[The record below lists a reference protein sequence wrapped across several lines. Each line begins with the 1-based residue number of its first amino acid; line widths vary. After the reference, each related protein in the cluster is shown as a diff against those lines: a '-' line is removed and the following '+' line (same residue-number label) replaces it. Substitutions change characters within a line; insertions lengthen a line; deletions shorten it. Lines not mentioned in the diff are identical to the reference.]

1 MIQVHS
7 SSAPSKCLFINCVIN
22 SFFQLFRCWNVLTT
36 NMIFARVKKVWAI
49 ETARACCSLLLES
62 QNTESQSPN
71 ICEFVPAPA
80 FVYML
85 SNKEDRLC
93 LMFTCWHIVYSPTLV
108 SASWAPLSHR
118 TSGCYITTAACL
130 CERVQI
136 FSAAALDIFC
146 SGWGQLH
153 VCPVSVP
160 TGDCW
165 PRRCGCLGRAGGAKL
180 PVVAGVELRGPVLA
194 RHSALWSSRPG
205 CGAAA
210 CGQLQRS
217 FTVTEKAPTRAFS
230 WLKVTTTAFTF
241 KTLIMLNGH
250 WSHGK

>member
-1 MIQVHS
+1 MLTWS
-7 SSAPSKCLFINCVIN
+7 SNAL
-22 SFFQLFRCWNVLTT
+22 
-36 NMIFARVKKVWAI
+36 KKVWA
-49 ETARACCSLLLES
+49 
-62 QNTESQSPN
+62 ESQSPN

-80 FVYML
+80 LVYML

-93 LMFTCWHIVYSPTLV
+93 LMFTCWHTVYSPTLV

-130 CERVQI
+130 RERVQI

-146 SGWGQLH
+146 WGWGQLH

-180 PVVAGVELRGPVLA
+180 PVVAGVELRGPALVA
-194 RHSALWSSRPG
+194 STRHSGALDPG
-205 CGAAA
+205 VGRRL
-210 CGQLQRS
+210 GRQLQRS
-217 FTVTEKAPTRAFS
+217 FTVTEKAPF
-230 WLKVTTTAFTF
+230 
-241 KTLIMLNGH
+241 
-250 WSHGK
+250 